1 MAVQLRLEAASAAR
15 PGATATAVAWIYN
28 TGQVVQTYH
37 LELVGRPE
45 SWATIDPSSVPL
57 MPGDAGTAT
66 ITFAVPPADQ
76 VPSGEIVWALRA
88 RAETDAADV
97 ALEEG
102 TLIVEGETSLVC
114 ELLPATAA
122 GRRRS
127 RHRVVIENRG
137 NATARLTI
145 RGRDRNEVLEIR
157 LADTEL
163 VIPPGG
169 EREVGVQVTSHDRRR
184 QHHPFV
190 VEVEEVGGPVHRLDG
205 GFDQQALPKAAWRV
219 PALLALLVLAAL
231 LVNRTDEARSI
242 RASTGD
248 PAPTTSAPAPAA
260 PPAGDAP
267 RPDVPVSPS
276 STAGGPGPAP
286 TSSGAGAGPAP
297 VTTAVTP
304 LPAPPLTTVVT
315 VPASAPRPGPTTTST
330 LPFTSDKSPCGAQTT
345 TAVGRRV
352 QFCPLWRANVPVY
365 DTADAGN
372 GAKQID
378 TLYVGGTANWFV
390 GQQWRSR
397 YTSGPYTN
405 RWWAFTLGDNGRWG
419 WVPQVFFSGGAND
432 ERDAG
437 LHLCGA
443 QGNTCSP

>member
-15 PGATATAVAWIYN
+15 PGAAATAVAWIYN

-66 ITFAVPPADQ
+66 I
-76 VPSGEIVWALRA
+76 
-88 RAETDAADV
+88 
-97 ALEEG
+97 
-102 TLIVEGETSLVC
+102 
-114 ELLPATAA
+114 
-122 GRRRS
+122 
-127 RHRVVIENRG
+127 
-137 NATARLTI
+137 
-145 RGRDRNEVLEIR
+145 
-157 LADTEL
+157 
-163 VIPPGG
+163 
-169 EREVGVQVTSHDRRR
+169 
-184 QHHPFV
+184 
-190 VEVEEVGGPVHRLDG
+190 
-205 GFDQQALPKAAWRV
+205 
-219 PALLALLVLAAL
+219 
-231 LVNRTDEARSI
+231 
-242 RASTGD
+242 
-248 PAPTTSAPAPAA
+248 
-260 PPAGDAP
+260 
-267 RPDVPVSPS
+267 
-276 STAGGPGPAP
+276 
-286 TSSGAGAGPAP
+286 
-297 VTTAVTP
+297 
-304 LPAPPLTTVVT
+304 
-315 VPASAPRPGPTTTST
+315 
-330 LPFTSDKSPCGAQTT
+330 
-345 TAVGRRV
+345 
-352 QFCPLWRANVPVY
+352 NVPVY

-443 QGNTCSP
+443 QRNTCSP